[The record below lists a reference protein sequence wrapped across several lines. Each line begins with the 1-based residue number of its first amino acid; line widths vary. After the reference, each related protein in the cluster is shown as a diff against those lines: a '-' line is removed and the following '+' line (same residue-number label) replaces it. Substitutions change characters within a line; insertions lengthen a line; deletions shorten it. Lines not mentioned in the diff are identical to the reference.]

1 MHFYWLY
8 CHKIPKI
15 NTSYNEPHLV
25 CGPHCCTVI
34 KNSNNKNKDSYQG
47 THVVVFHIVA
57 LHKKIPNIIKMN
69 LTKYNSFENLFLLFK
84 LIQVFFHSIQFQN
97 HLMIQI
103 LILYLLINCILC
115 ILVLLEHKLHVF
127 VFFCT
132 DCIFCIL
139 CIRDVII
146 KCLQSGLL

>member
-47 THVVVFHIVA
+47 SHVVVFHIVA
-57 LHKKIPNIIKMN
+57 KKFQILLKWIWQNIIVLKIYFFFSN
-69 LTKYNSFENLFLLFK
+69 WFRSFF
-84 LIQVFFHSIQFQN
+84 IFQN